1 MSTYDVVAPTYD
13 EYRALSDDVV
23 ERIRS
28 TIIEASGPS
37 SRPRLLDLGAGSGR
51 IGRAFVAAGDDYV
64 GVDLSLGMLRQF
76 TRRADTGGHPPRVVQ
91 ADGQGLPFADAV
103 FDVVLLIQVFGG
115 LRGWRRV
122 LAEARR
128 VLRARGAL
136 ALGRSVMPADGVDA
150 RMKER
155 LAAILAEMGV
165 APDEKNAR
173 EDVHHWLESAARGG
187 ASVVAATW
195 DADRT
200 PQGFLDRHR
209 TGARFSVLP
218 EPVKD
223 EALRTLRAW
232 AVTSFGSLDAISSEQ
247 HVFELRVFT
256 FPERSIADAE
266 PAR

>member
-23 ERIRS
+23 EQIRAA
-28 TIIEASGPS
+28 TLEASGPS

-76 TRRADTGGHPPRVVQ
+76 TRRADTNGRRPRLAQ
-91 ADGQGLPFADAV
+91 ADGQGLPFADAA
-103 FDVVLLIQVFGG
+103 FDAVMLIQVFGG

-128 VLRARGAL
+128 VLRSGGTL
-136 ALGRSVMPADGVDA
+136 VLGRSVMPADGVDA

-155 LAAILAEMGV
+155 LAAILVEMGV

-173 EDVHHWLESAARGG
+173 EDVHHWLESSARGG
-187 ASVVAATW
+187 ASIVAAAW

-200 PQGFLDRHR
+200 PRGFLDRHR

-218 EPVKD
+218 EPVKE
-223 EALRTLRAW
+223 EALRTLRGW
-232 AVTSFGSLDAISSEQ
+232 AVTTFGSLDAVSSER

-256 FPERSIADAE
+256 FPDEVR
-266 PAR
+266 R

>member
-13 EYRALSDDVV
+13 EYRTLSDDVV
-23 ERIRS
+23 ERIRV
-28 TIIEASGPS
+28 TILEASGPS

-76 TRRADTGGHPPRVVQ
+76 TQRADTNGHPPRVAQ
-91 ADGQGLPFADAV
+91 ADGQGLPFADGAFDAV
-103 FDVVLLIQVFGG
+103 MLIQVFGG

-128 VLRARGAL
+128 VLRSRGAL
-136 ALGRSVMPADGVDA
+136 VLGRSMMPEDGVDA

-165 APDEKNAR
+165 APHEKNAR
-173 EDVHHWLESAARGG
+173 EDVHHWLDSTARGG
-187 ASVVAATW
+187 ASIVAAMW
-195 DADRT
+195 NADRT
-200 PQGFLDRHR
+200 PRGFLDRHR

-218 EPVKD
+218 EPVKE
-223 EALRTLRAW
+223 EALRTLRVW
-232 AVTSFGSLDAISSEQ
+232 AVTTFGSLEAVSSER

-256 FPERSIADAE
+256 FPEEVDR
-266 PAR
+266 

>member
-1 MSTYDVVAPTYD
+1 MSTYDLVAPTYD

-23 ERIRS
+23 ERIRA
-28 TIIEASGPS
+28 TILETSGPS

-76 TRRADTGGHPPRVVQ
+76 TRRADTHGHPPRVVQ
-91 ADGQGLPFADAV
+91 ADGQGLPFADGA
-103 FDVVLLIQVFGG
+103 FDAVLLIQVFGG

-136 ALGRSVMPADGVDA
+136 VLGRSVMPADGVDA

-155 LAAILAEMGV
+155 LAAILIEMGV
-165 APDEKNAR
+165 PSDEKNAR
-173 EDVHHWLESAARGG
+173 EDVHHWLESTAQGG
-187 ASVVAATW
+187 AGIVAAAW

-200 PQGFLDRHR
+200 PRGFLERHR

-223 EALRTLRAW
+223 EALRALRAW
-232 AVTSFGSLDAISSEQ
+232 AATTFGSLDVISSER
-247 HVFELRVFT
+247 HVFELRLFT
-256 FPERSIADAE
+256 FPDEVDR
-266 PAR
+266 